1 MSTDRGRAIKV
12 CSDRMGQF
20 GMREVVRDIQGKSFI
35 LYGTTSKV
43 SFVAADV
50 DGNVPFFWGIDFEG
64 NLVIADDA
72 EVVKDRGKLFAPFPK
87 GSLSTERKLRENDR
101 VVAEGKISSTN
112 RSTKVHCVPLGQEC
126 WKVWVDVALDD
137 LACFFWFTIKLEV
150 CTRTG
155 SMYK

>member
-1 MSTDRGRAIKV
+1 MFQNSKTAESAFGAAIK
-12 CSDRMGQF
+12 
-20 GMREVVRDIQGKSFI
+20 VVRDIQGKSFI